1 MNPRIISDPSV
12 GLQYSVHR
20 RSLVTV
26 IDFLHRSS
34 PVVDVPEVNSRIA
47 LRTIGKSI
55 NDQSGTGGGAG
66 GGSGSGSAQAANNR
80 SDQAEY
86 QAESLELR
94 PIQALEARK
103 DESGSSES
111 RAKKADIMTTLSE
124 ELEAKSRNV
133 TVVVPVQHH
142 SPSLGEDKTDQRCV
156 SSLSIVSA
164 KGLGG
169 IL

>member
-1 MNPRIISDPSV
+1 M
-12 GLQYSVHR
+12 
-20 RSLVTV
+20 
-26 IDFLHRSS
+26 
-34 PVVDVPEVNSRIA
+34 DVPEVNSRIA

-55 NDQSGTGGGAG
+55 NDQSGGGVG
-66 GGSGSGSAQAANNR
+66 GGSGGSAQALANNR

-103 DESGSSES
+103 DTESSE
-111 RAKKADIMTTLSE
+111 RVKKALSE
-124 ELEAKSRNV
+124 DLEAKNRNV

-156 SSLSIVSA
+156 SFSLSTY
-164 KGLGG
+164 L
-169 IL
+169 LMD

>member
-1 MNPRIISDPSV
+1 M
-12 GLQYSVHR
+12 
-20 RSLVTV
+20 
-26 IDFLHRSS
+26 
-34 PVVDVPEVNSRIA
+34 DVPEVNSRIA

-55 NDQSGTGGGAG
+55 NDQSGGGVG
-66 GGSGSGSAQAANNR
+66 GGSGGSAQALANNR

-103 DESGSSES
+103 DAESSEN
-111 RAKKADIMTTLSE
+111 RVKKSDIMKTLSE
-124 ELEAKSRNV
+124 ELEAKNRNV

-156 SSLSIVSA
+156 SFSLSTY
-164 KGLGG
+164 L
-169 IL
+169 LMD